1 MGKISD
7 ATRIGAGPP
16 LGGMRYD
23 RGEILNHLI
32 EAIKRLRF
40 EANDKGRLVRG
51 CKDLVD
57 ALDRCNGQ
65 TLQER
70 WTSFEETIWPKWR
83 AGEDRNPTHRWMW
96 GVRVIVMARF
106 VRPSWE
112 WIAWVHMPR
121 WVARLPAGDPLLDQ
135 HDRLAKAV
143 GLITWAGP
151 LVQLRAVTN
160 GLRMLLVRGYASLS
174 ELTEEDLKAIPPQ
187 STGTDVLDAALCSL
201 GVFNRTPQRGPTRRH
216 RRSRHTIAHLVAM
229 ADIAEPFRSVT
240 ELYMEVYSTR
250 ISDIYNTQRQKGERA
265 GPLLAFYRSSIPR
278 NHQFRRGAPPAWTR
292 IYPLRHRASSR
303 NWARR
308 RSGRIQGTYHSACLA
323 SQRARI
329 LCRHLHLGNRARFS
343 VRSLCASRRAFGQ
356 A

>member
-7 ATRIGAGPP
+7 AARIDGGPP
-16 LGGMRYD
+16 PGGRRYD
-23 RGEILNHLI
+23 RCDILSDLT
-32 EAIKRLRF
+32 EAIRRLRF
-40 EANDKGRLVRG
+40 DTNDKGRLVRG

-57 ALDRCNGQ
+57 ALDRCSGQ
-65 TLQER
+65 TLQDR
-70 WTSFEETIWPKWR
+70 WTSFEQTIWPKWR

-96 GVRVIVMARF
+96 GARVIVMARF

-151 LVQLRAVTN
+151 LVQLRAVSN
-160 GLRMLLVRGYASLS
+160 GLRMLLVRGYASIS
-174 ELTEEDLKAIPPQ
+174 ELTEEDLKAIPPR

-216 RRSRHTIAHLVAM
+216 RRSRHTIAHLVTM
-229 ADIAEPFRSVT
+229 ANIAESFRAVT

-250 ISDIYNTQRQKGERA
+250 ISDIYNTLRQKVIALGHFWRFIALRYPEITSSAEVLPLHGRA
-265 GPLLAFYRSSIPR
+265 LVDGIMA
-278 NHQFRRGAPPAWTR
+278 
-292 IYPLRHRASSR
+292 
-303 NWARR
+303 
-308 RSGRIQGTYHSACLA
+308 
-323 SQRARI
+323 
-329 LCRHLHLGNRARFS
+329 
-343 VRSLCASRRAFGQ
+343 
-356 A
+356 